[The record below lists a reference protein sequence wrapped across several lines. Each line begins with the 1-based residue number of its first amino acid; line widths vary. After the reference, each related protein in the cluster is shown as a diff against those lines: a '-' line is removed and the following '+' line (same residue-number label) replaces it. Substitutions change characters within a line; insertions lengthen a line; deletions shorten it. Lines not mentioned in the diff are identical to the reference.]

1 MARRAIASA
10 AQLREL
16 DGVWEKVSTEL
27 CDAVAFAVSQRAKD
41 PLAAIVEHLSRHL
54 PAGSTEALRGENV
67 GLHAKVH
74 ELTLEN
80 EQLKRESSVRAV
92 PGEEAAASP
101 ALQALREKAQAV
113 LAKLEA
119 AKPSTAAA
127 GTTASLPDGLKDFTP
142 LAKEPEIKAIAE
154 GLHELDLAVARSHT
168 SEAALAALRAEAK
181 KLLLATQAKI
191 DARTA
196 EARRPPPTAEEL
208 EATWAELMPRVL
220 EKVKEKESYSY
231 YPDEQKAKKAQKEVD
246 ELQAAWEKASV
257 DDKPRLLREAKMRA
271 GEEESFVPLI
281 SECATAILAGNRD
294 FQKIYHAVYDVIRS
308 GEADGM
314 EAAQAAIAALGKA
327 VRGDPKRL
335 QQRDE
340 AAEPATLLAD
350 AAGARPAFAEVVR
363 CLSEATGARC
373 VSK

>member
-1 MARRAIASA
+1 M
-10 AQLREL
+10 
-16 DGVWEKVSTEL
+16 
-27 CDAVAFAVSQRAKD
+27 AFAVSQRPKD

-54 PAGSTEALRGENV
+54 PAGSTEALKAEIV
-67 GLHAKVH
+67 GLHAKVQ

-80 EQLKRESSVRAV
+80 EQLTANDLTATLQAEIALLRAQVQELTLEKEQLKRESSVRAV

-101 ALQALREKAQAV
+101 ALQALREKVQAV
-113 LAKLEA
+113 LAELEA
-119 AKPSTAAA
+119 AKPATAAA

-142 LAKEPEIKAIAE
+142 LAEEPEIKAIAE

-168 SEAALAALRAEAK
+168 SDAAQAALRAEAK
-181 KLLLATQAKI
+181 KLAQATQAKI

-196 EARRPPPTAEEL
+196 EARRGPTSEEL
-208 EATWAELMPRVL
+208 EATWVELIPRVL
-220 EKVKEKESYSY
+220 EKVKEEYSWLS
-231 YPDEQKAKKAQKEVD
+231 DEEKAERAQKEVD

-257 DDKPRLLREAKMRA
+257 DDKPRLLREAKKEHFQ
-271 GEEESFVPLI
+271 EEESFVPLI
-281 SECATAILAGNRD
+281 SECAAAILAGNRD

-314 EAAQAAIAALGKA
+314 EAAQAAIAALGQA